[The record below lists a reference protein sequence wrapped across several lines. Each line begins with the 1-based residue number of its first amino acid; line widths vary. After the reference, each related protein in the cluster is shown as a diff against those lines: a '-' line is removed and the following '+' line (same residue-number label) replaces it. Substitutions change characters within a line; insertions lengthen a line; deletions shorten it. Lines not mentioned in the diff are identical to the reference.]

1 MNKEFSICYLLFLY
15 FLVLFSEVFLMNR
28 FKKSKFLISFF
39 VLVVAMTIL
48 ILSTSSSWFV
58 STTSNIISLVDRLVS
73 SPFTF
78 VADKKEE
85 MSDLMSTYRE
95 NQQLKK
101 NLYEV
106 EEKAGKADSLE
117 DENEQLRQLL
127 EFKEA
132 DKNQIQ
138 IASEVIART
147 PASWKNELTIDKGES
162 DNVTDAML
170 VVANGGLVGSVSET
184 SNQSSLVS
192 LLTNEENSTKISV
205 RIQTKSGPVYGI
217 ITGYDEK
224 NSAYI
229 ISQLNSAEDI
239 KEGDEVA
246 TSGLGAYNA
255 ENIPVGKVLSVSE
268 AKDQLNKVVLVK
280 PAADLS
286 DIRAVM
292 LVGN

>member
-1 MNKEFSICYLLFLY
+1 
-15 FLVLFSEVFLMNR
+15 MNR
-28 FKKSKFLISFF
+28 FKKSKFLSSFF

-58 STTSNIISLVDRLVS
+58 STTSNIISFVDRLVG
-73 SPFTF
+73 SPFAF
-78 VADKKEE
+78 VADKKGE

-117 DENEQLRQLL
+117 DENEQLRKLL

-132 DKNQIQ
+132 DKNQVQ

-147 PASWKNELTIDKGES
+147 PASWKNELTIDKGTS

-184 SNQSSLVS
+184 NSQSSLVS
-192 LLTNEENSTKISV
+192 LLTNEESSTKISV

-217 ITGYDEK
+217 ITGYDAK

-229 ISQLNSAEDI
+229 ISQLNSAEYI
-239 KEGDEVA
+239 KEGDEVE

>member
-1 MNKEFSICYLLFLY
+1 
-15 FLVLFSEVFLMNR
+15 MNR

-58 STTSNIISLVDRLVS
+58 STTSNIISLVDRLVG
-73 SPFTF
+73 SPFAF
-78 VADKKEE
+78 VADKKES

-101 NLYEV
+101 NLYKV

-117 DENEQLRQLL
+117 DENEQLRKLL
-127 EFKEA
+127 EFKET
-132 DKNQIQ
+132 DKNQVQ

-147 PASWKNELTIDKGES
+147 PASWKNELTIDKGTS

-170 VVANGGLVGSVSET
+170 VVANGGLVGSVFET
-184 SNQSSLVS
+184 SSQSSLVS

-205 RIQTKSGPVYGI
+205 RIQTKSGLVYGI
-217 ITGYDEK
+217 ITGYDAK

-268 AKDQLNKVVLVK
+268 AKDQLNKIVLVK

>member
-15 FLVLFSEVFLMNR
+15 FLVLFSEVFLRNR

-58 STTSNIISLVDRLVS
+58 STTSNFISLVDRLVG
-73 SPFTF
+73 SPFAF

-85 MSDLMSTYRE
+85 MSDLMFTYRE

-101 NLYEV
+101 NLYEI

-117 DENEQLRQLL
+117 DENEQLRKLL

-184 SNQSSLVS
+184 SSQSSLVS

-268 AKDQLNKVVLVK
+268 AKDQLNKIVLVK

>member
-1 MNKEFSICYLLFLY
+1 
-15 FLVLFSEVFLMNR
+15 MNR

-58 STTSNIISLVDRLVS
+58 STTSNIISLVDRHVG
-73 SPFTF
+73 SPFAF

-85 MSDLMSTYRE
+85 MSDLMTTYRE

-117 DENEQLRQLL
+117 DENEQLRKLL

-147 PASWKNELTIDKGES
+147 PASWKNELTIDKGTS

-184 SNQSSLVS
+184 SSQSSLVS

-217 ITGYDEK
+217 ITGYDAK

-246 TSGLGAYNA
+246 TSGLGSYNA